1 MKYILGLSDSETIIN
16 LVNFI
21 KLSHNLNN
29 VNIVLPF
36 NNLSKEFN
44 QKLKRNSINFNSFNF
59 IYIFENLNEI
69 KKIIETT
76 NTFNDINEYI
86 INKIDYLKNLDNF
99 IYLSTSID
107 PINSDIIANNIN
119 LVFKDIKIYNTQNYS
134 DIINKVFLLNIIEK
148 SFYYQVSNYPLK
160 VFDFFYILKDNTN
173 ILQKTNSLV
182 FNVFDISMLSKNYN
196 LNDFVIIDLS
206 NIYKIFSNN
215 FIVIKRELKEKIYID
230 YLWALMIKLRYN
242 CLWDKKQTSL
252 SIKNHLLEEAYEV
265 FDSID
270 NPDKFKEE
278 LGDLLLQIIFHSQI
292 KYDEKNFSFIDVIES
307 LINKLIYRHPHIFE
321 NLEIKDIS
329 DLLKNWE
336 NLKIKEQKDKKFI
349 ELPKSIPSLF
359 KLLLIFRKFKRT
371 NNLDYLINLIDDEIN
386 LFLNYHLKDKLKTHI
401 TDIKQII
408 NLLVN
413 VITDDI
419 NLEEILNKF
428 LNKLIKK
435 INSQKLTK
443 LTKN

>member
-21 KLSHNLNN
+21 KLSHNLDN
-29 VNIVLPF
+29 VNIVLSS
-36 NNLSKEFN
+36 NNLSKEFR
-44 QKLKRNSINFNSFNF
+44 QKLKRNLINFNGFNF
-59 IYIFENLNEI
+59 IYIFENLNEL
-69 KKIIETT
+69 KKIIKTT
-76 NTFNDINEYI
+76 NTFNDINEYV
-86 INKIDYLKNLDNF
+86 INKIDHLKNLENF

-107 PINSDIIANNIN
+107 PINSDIIA
-119 LVFKDIKIYNTQNYS
+119 K
-134 DIINKVFLLNIIEK
+134 NIIDK

-206 NIYKIFSNN
+206 NIYEIFSNN
-215 FIVIKRELKEKIYID
+215 FIVIKKELKEKIYID

-292 KYDEKNFSFIDVIES
+292 NYDEKNFSFIDVIKS

-321 NLEIKDIS
+321 NMEIKDIS

-336 NLKIKEQKDKKFI
+336 NLKIKKQKNKKYI
-349 ELPKSIPSLF
+349 DLPKKLPSLF
-359 KLLLIFRKFKRT
+359 KLFLIFRKFKRT
-371 NNLDYLINLIDDEIN
+371 NNLDYLINLINTEIDN
-386 LFLNYHLKDKLKTHI
+386 FLNNYFKNENKNNI
-401 TDIKQII
+401 IINNIKQII
-408 NLLVN
+408 NLLIN
-413 VITDDI
+413 ITSSDL

-428 LNKLIKK
+428 LNKIINEINKNEINKK
-435 INSQKLTK
+435 ANNKNKNLKNLTK
-443 LTKN
+443 I